1 MAPARRC
8 NEAQH
13 IAFRSS
19 VINRLGAGFG
29 NLAKWSLS
37 SGMPFLTNLAD
48 LKDAPPFDGL
58 DSTEILLNLSKPTA
72 LEQADGHW
80 APAMAG
86 IAHPAPRSVQGLIA
100 AFNQH
105 IWPSRS
111 QPSTRSK
118 HWGNWAVVVTWAIA
132 WGLLAHI
139 LPMPTDILKA
149 ITWEL
154 LCMGT
159 PRSVITAIWGAVQ
172 NRHRVAGLHPP
183 IFGFGEFS
191 AWTRCLS
198 SLLGRPSALRFP
210 IHRTLVALLLRLRPT
225 SLRDNRDRLLVALA
239 TICCLRVS
247 EVALLQVC
255 DVWFDFHTG
264 YGIPGFRGTAAIHI
278 GRRKNDVE
286 RKGHHPAIGR
296 AIDPALDLVC
306 QLLAWFQLNNLAVSP
321 ACTKQTQTAARC
333 PHCAP
338 LFSRLVNGP
347 AGSHMASMH
356 PLSTQ
361 MIGDGL
367 RRMMAICGADTKHFS
382 GISARK
388 GGLTTAITAGVTE
401 EILFLQ
407 SGHGQARAARN
418 YIHLQD
424 PARLFDTFRAFGL

>member
-1 MAPARRC
+1 MAPSARRDRGHQ
-8 NEAQH
+8 A
-13 IAFRSS
+13 AFRAS
-19 VINRLGAGFG
+19 VTIRLGAGFG

-37 SGMPFLTNLAD
+37 GGMPFLTNLPD
-48 LKDAPPFDGL
+48 LTAAPPFAGVD
-58 DSTEILLNLSKPTA
+58 TTAILLNRSEPTV
-72 LEQADGHW
+72 LEQAKGHW
-80 APAMAG
+80 TPAIESIAQTAP
-86 IAHPAPRSVQGLIA
+86 PSVRGLID

-105 IWPSRS
+105 VWPSRS
-111 QPSTRSK
+111 MPSTRSK
-118 HWGNWAVVVTWAIA
+118 HWDNWAVVVTWAIA
-132 WGLLAHI
+132 WGLLLHI

-159 PRSVITAIWGAVQ
+159 PRSVITAIWASIQ

-183 IFGFGEFS
+183 IYGFGEFS

-210 IHRTLVALLLRLRPT
+210 IHRSLVALLLRLRPA
-225 SLRDNRDRLLVALA
+225 SLRDNRDRLMVALA

-247 EVALLQVC
+247 ELAALQIC

-264 YGIPGFRGTAAIHI
+264 YGIPGFEGTAAIHI
-278 GRRKNDVE
+278 DRRKNDVE

-296 AIDPALDLVC
+296 ALDPALDLVH
-306 QLLAWFQLNNLAVSP
+306 QLLSWFLLNGLVVSP
-321 ACTKQTQTAARC
+321 LCTKQAMTAARC

-338 LFSRLVNGP
+338 LFSRLANGP
-347 AGSHMASMH
+347 AGTHITSMRE
-356 PLSTQ
+356 LSTQ
-361 MIGDGL
+361 MIGDGI
-367 RRMMAICGADTKHFS
+367 RRMMTICGADVRHFS

-388 GGLTTAITAGVTE
+388 GGLSTAITAGVTE